1 MKHPTSIISLFIGI
15 SILFAGN
22 VYSQPPDETN
32 THKENRIDSLE
43 VVNLDETQIQIA
55 RLEFKTARAQV
66 NRKEVNPKSKEI
78 KQEERVANKDAR
90 EFRRTARLKKSN
102 NKSVSS
108 K

>member
-1 MKHPTSIISLFIGI
+1 MKHPTSIVSLFIWL
-15 SILFAGN
+15 SILFAGK
-22 VYSQPPDETN
+22 VYSQPPGETN
-32 THKENRIDSLE
+32 TYKENRIDSLE
-43 VVNLDETQIQIA
+43 VVDLNDTQIQIA

-90 EFRRTARLKKSN
+90 EFRRTIRLKKSN

-108 K
+108 Q